1 MQSKA
6 HLQKQSVDR
15 FKHGCVPG
23 GLLIFRDIFHFRG
36 EKEKKRKEKKR
47 QDKTRQERKRKEKKR
62 KEKKRKE
69 KKRKE
74 KKRKEKKKRKLF
86 KLT

>member
-23 GLLIFRDIFHFRG
+23 GLLLFRDIFHFRG
-36 EKEKKRKEKKR
+36 EKEKKRKEKTKDKTR
-47 QDKTRQERKRKEKKR
+47 QDKTRKEKKR

-74 KKRKEKKKRKLF
+74 KKRKKKTF
-86 KLT
+86 QADIIN